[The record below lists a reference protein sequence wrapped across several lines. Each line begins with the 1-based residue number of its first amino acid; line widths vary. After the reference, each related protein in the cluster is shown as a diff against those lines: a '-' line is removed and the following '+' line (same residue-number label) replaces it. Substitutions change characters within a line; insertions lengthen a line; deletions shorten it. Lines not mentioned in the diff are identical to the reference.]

1 MPISPKNY
9 FGGLHSRLDNLY
21 ECHCEDCSKLDA
33 DNNKN
38 EKVFKEVLNAAEKA
52 LKHLHKKGN
61 YQAEDINDKL
71 YQNLINET
79 YKVFD
84 ETIRDNDIPEEMR
97 EKLQNDAFIFSGLKT
112 HSQLLEA
119 STMLLDKEGKIR
131 SFEQFAQDF
140 NKVNKKYNQNY
151 LEAEWQF
158 AISSSQSAAN
168 WAKVDK
174 TGRYN
179 LQYRTAN
186 DDKVR
191 DQHRALHDITL
202 PKDDEFWSSYYPPNG
217 WRCRCRVVEVLKDK
231 YELSNSETALQLGE
245 KATTQIGANG
255 KNKLEIFRFNP
266 GAEQKLFPPKHP
278 YNRVKGAET
287 VKKILE
293 DKKPSLLE
301 KELKTPKDLSLHFKS
316 FAEQNPEFF
325 IRGFKEIKITRQ
337 RGVNGFTDMN
347 GSIALKSDITD
358 LCISAINNIKQGK
371 PTSFEQERALSTLHH
386 EIWHNANKP
395 GNMRM
400 STAQVKTMELANEY
414 VSRKTLPLFL
424 EKLGGKL
431 QNEELTKNRNN
442 TGYNTMVVN
451 YDKLIEWAKADEKKV
466 INAVKT
472 TLIEDKYTEQKQ
484 GLINAIVENSNYQI
498 SNNVVSTL
506 IDYAQKYDNDSFKK
520 LLEKNKELREDGIK

>member
-1 MPISPKNY
+1 MPISPENY
-9 FGGLHSRLDNLY
+9 FGGLHSRLGNLY
-21 ECHCEDCSKLDA
+21 ECHCDDCSKLDA

-52 LKHLHKKGN
+52 LKHLHKKGS
-61 YQAEDINDKL
+61 YQAEDINDKV
-71 YQNLINET
+71 YQKLINET

-168 WAKVDK
+168 WTNLDK
-174 TGRYN
+174 DGRYD

-191 DQHRALHDITL
+191 DQHQALHDITL
-202 PKDDEFWSSYYPPNG
+202 PKDDEFWLSYYPPNG

-245 KATTQIGANG
+245 KATTQLDKNG

-278 YNRVKGAET
+278 YNKVKGAET
-287 VKKILE
+287 LKKVLESDTSKYDEAIFRSLGGNAEEYVQSETHKKALKINDKIRPAETFCIDKYSIDFYRDVNFYLRNGRKPKEEFFERYIKVMNGGLDKLEKYEGTVYRGADLSPEVINIYKKALETGKSIKENNYLSTSRIENGAFNKNTKYKIISKNGKKIEELSYF
-293 DKKPSLLE
+293 PNE
-301 KELKTPKDLSLHFKS
+301 KEVL
-316 FAEQNPEFF
+316 
-325 IRGFKEIKITRQ
+325 FKEGTKFRVT
-337 RGVNGFTDMN
+337 N
-347 GSIALKSDITD
+347 
-358 LCISAINNIKQGK
+358 ISEEDGK
-371 PTSFEQERALSTLHH
+371 
-386 EIWHNANKP
+386 
-395 GNMRM
+395 
-400 STAQVKTMELANEY
+400 
-414 VSRKTLPLFL
+414 
-424 EKLGGKL
+424 
-431 QNEELTKNRNN
+431 
-442 TGYNTMVVN
+442 
-451 YDKLIEWAKADEKKV
+451 
-466 INAVKT
+466 
-472 TLIEDKYTEQKQ
+472 TLIEME
-484 GLINAIVENSNYQI
+484 
-498 SNNVVSTL
+498 
-506 IDYAQKYDNDSFKK
+506 
-520 LLEKNKELREDGIK
+520 EL